1 MRRLL
6 MLFCLLVF
14 SGLIYS
20 QEQLTLEQAI
30 AIALKNNY
38 DIQLVRTDS
47 SVYGTDNELAW
58 GAFLPTLNAS
68 VNKVWNQNNQRQQLA
83 DGSKREL
90 DNAKS
95 SNLTSS
101 LGLSWVLFDG
111 LRMFATKKKIEEL
124 VKLGSYN
131 VKNQIGNTVSAVI
144 NNYYNVVQSKQQL
157 KAVEEQMTI
166 SEERVK
172 LADKKLSVG
181 LGSKPELLQAKVDL
195 NAYKA
200 AQLQQRTLIVQ
211 LSESL
216 NQVMGQPIKST
227 NYSVAD
233 SIPLN
238 LDLQYGVLSENLVE
252 TNPFLQALRKNI
264 DIANL
269 TVKERKGERWPVLT
283 FNSAYNY
290 SRLNNKAVVNP
301 FTPLFSQNYG
311 FNYGFGAS
319 IPILNNFIVKR
330 NLKIAQI
337 DVRYQQ
343 LSYDNQRS
351 IIDVDLSNTFK
362 DYEYQKQ
369 ALVLEEE
376 NINLAREN
384 VNIAFARFRQG
395 VASYIEL
402 REAQISLATAS
413 NRLIAARYNTKLAE
427 TELLRLKGDLVR

>member
-6 MLFCLLVF
+6 ILFCLLVF

-47 SVYGTDNELAW
+47 AVYGTDNELAW

-124 VKLGSYN
+124 VTLGSYN

-211 LSESL
+211 LTESL

-227 NYSVAD
+227 NYVVAD

-238 LDLQYGVLSENLVE
+238 LELQYGVLSENLVE

-264 DIANL
+264 DVANL

-301 FTPLFSQNYG
+301 FTPLFSQNNG

-330 NLKIAQI
+330 NLRIAQI